1 MLLFGDCVCPTKDHK
16 KIRIKFS
23 FIHDLS
29 EDRRIDAVID
39 DNILSQSYVR
49 QKGSILS

>member
-1 MLLFGDCVCPTKDHK
+1 MDFDGLL
-16 KIRIKFS
+16 S
-23 FIHDLS
+23 DLS
-29 EDRRIDAVID
+29 KERCIDAVID